1 MAQKN
6 TDDQAKAA
14 QSTPTPEPSAQ
25 NAQAASAQPA
35 TTSDE
40 PAKNATAKAA
50 KADEPANDEPSPTQV
65 ELDAI
70 KAGEYRNR
78 ALTSK

>member
-1 MAQKN
+1 MASKEN
-6 TDDQAKAA
+6 DDQVKADKLAETTDETAKK
-14 QSTPTPEPSAQ
+14 S
-25 NAQAASAQPA
+25 
-35 TTSDE
+35 
-40 PAKNATAKAA
+40 TAKAA
-50 KADEPANDEPSPTQV
+50 KADETADQEPSPSQA

>member
-1 MAQKN
+1 MALKEN
-6 TDDQAKAA
+6 DDQVKADKLA
-14 QSTPTPEPSAQ
+14 E
-25 NAQAASAQPA
+25 
-35 TTSDE
+35 TSDE
-40 PAKNATAKAA
+40 PAKKAPAKAA
-50 KADEPANDEPSPTQV
+50 KSDEPANDEPSPTQA

>member
-1 MAQKN
+1 MAQKDN
-6 TDDQAKAA
+6 DDQVKAA
-14 QSTPTPEPSAQ
+14 VVAE
-25 NAQAASAQPA
+25 
-35 TTSDE
+35 TSDE
-40 PAKNATAKAA
+40 PAKKATAKAA
-50 KADEPANDEPSPTQV
+50 KADEPANDEPSPTQA